1 LVKRAETVQTTAIQ
15 SQPPETILTHV
26 THSKMLSTR
35 RKRQR
40 ASKDFAGMV
49 KRAKKLARKNAQKAG
64 GAAPK
69 SP

>member
-1 LVKRAETVQTTAIQ
+1 M
-15 SQPPETILTHV
+15 LT
-26 THSKMLSTR
+26 TR